1 MKLCKFHICLN
12 CISLRLILV
21 VESSLILLQSVP
33 DHINMDELERKLLKQ
48 IDGVMGIHELHVWQ
62 LAGDRIIATAH
73 IK

>member
-1 MKLCKFHICLN
+1 MNF
-12 CISLRLILV
+12 ISSRLILV